1 MTCSRRSAEDEA
13 LMAAVLGGRKRG
25 FLLEIVE
32 KTEKSDSGAGGCN
45 YPGWKRVLTKGRVHL
60 FPRQKF
66 GLD

>member
-32 KTEKSDSGAGGCN
+32 KTEKSESSAGGCN
-45 YPGWKRVLTKGRVHL
+45 YPGWKRVLTKERANEI
-60 FPRQKF
+60 R
-66 GLD
+66 LDKSLV